1 MAGRRTTGRPEPRL
15 QQAYNNP
22 TPTRPLMPSGQSLIG
37 EGARKVMDQIYRA
50 LVGDAAANLKQGN
63 PFSQKDVLN
72 SAATIGLNSLPIP
85 IAAGAVKAAPAVAA
99 GVKAGAR
106 TVDNAA
112 AKAIINRTISNPQ
125 MSIALPPQ
133 AMEKI
138 ARGGKVKNMFEV
150 AADGGSRAPGYLAER
165 SGIESRLLGIGPEV
179 AAAQRPTYGV
189 MSSGI
194 DLPYAVANRAPG
206 ATGEVLRLFDPRFN
220 NILRRYSSPSMDNSS
235 ALTGNGFLRT
245 NPGVKGNYTISDS
258 FQTTD
263 RAFTIGNK
271 ADTTE
276 ATQKILDLA
285 RKNADYKRSRQYS
298 SPFSKIPGL
307 RQPAGRKEGI
317 NAIGDIANQQA
328 SFPYIELQA
337 AAKTNPASLMRRLE
351 TPMDSLDGSAKRQAD
366 NLSNLLKESGA
377 SGVSAKATRVVDPNS
392 IGDIQDLLLKVRN
405 TPAGR
410 GASNL
415 NYNRK
420 QTINTLM
427 RRLKELNAAPLPKFI
442 DGDL

>member
-1 MAGRRTTGRPEPRL
+1 
-15 QQAYNNP
+15 
-22 TPTRPLMPSGQSLIG
+22 
-37 EGARKVMDQIYRA
+37 
-50 LVGDAAANLKQGN
+50 
-63 PFSQKDVLN
+63 
-72 SAATIGLNSLPIP
+72 
-85 IAAGAVKAAPAVAA
+85 
-99 GVKAGAR
+99 
-106 TVDNAA
+106 
-112 AKAIINRTISNPQ
+112 

-165 SGIESRLLGIGPEV
+165 AGIESRLLGIGPEV

-194 DLPYAVANRAPG
+194 DLPYPVANRAPG
-206 ATGEVLRLFDPRFN
+206 ATGEALRLFDPRFN
-220 NILRRYSSPSMDNSS
+220 NILGRYSSPGMDNSS

-271 ADTTE
+271 ADKSE

-285 RKNADYKRSRQYS
+285 RKNADYKRSNKDTS
-298 SPFSKIPGL
+298 IFSKLPGL
-307 RQPAGRKEGI
+307 RQPAGQKSGI
-317 NAIGDIANQQA
+317 TAIGDIPNQQM

-351 TPMDSLDGSAKRQAD
+351 TPVSSSIRESSSVREVN
-366 NLSNLLKESGA
+366 NLSNLLKESGV
-377 SGVSAKATRVVDPNS
+377 SGASAKVTKAIDPNS
-392 IGDIQDLLLKVRN
+392 IRDIQDLLLKLSN

-410 GASNL
+410 GVRNL
-415 NYNRK
+415 NYNK
-420 QTINTLM
+420 QQAIKTLT
-427 RRLKELNAAPLPKFI
+427 RRLKELGEAPLARVKTPDGISIRPGFM